1 MYGRGN
7 YAPRFGQGL
16 QRPMAP
22 YQQQLAG
29 HPSASLFQP
38 GNAAPLQPVI
48 QQGGPPHGV
57 PPRGPAYLNAPS
69 APPSMPHQGP
79 PVSTSNTGQPYMHRP
94 LTGHSGAPAQ
104 LPYLATQQN
113 FVSGSPNPNP
123 PPPPPPSMG
132 HPRAPPPPPFMQ
144 LPPPPPQAPPPPTA
158 AGHFSPANFDSANQQ
173 SSESH
178 MSSLGPPPPPL
189 PPSPPPRAPPPPSA
203 CSSSSPGK
211 FSTPTNTASVSPT
224 QSGHDSISEQVLV
237 SESSGNVTTHSHK
250 SGATPIS
257 DEDESLKQSVL
268 LDLPPPPP
276 KPADE
281 NVVRNIE
288 VLCQFIAKNGPEFE
302 EMACKKEYGNPE
314 FNFLVGGDPGS
325 EASCAHEYFLWM
337 KKKCGL
343 VNDLHKVQGR
353 RDLSHMYGDCEP
365 SAGPNSVPNVRT
377 SQSPAD
383 SDVDMEDDI
392 TQSDK
397 EHGVNHSVEDVEPEP
412 VLAGNVYEPQMQENE
427 NDLQC
432 SRGNSLSLKSS
443 PSVKIKTSA
452 EIKPEKLGGQ
462 PADIHSPFRL
472 IQNYASDDSS
482 DDDGK
487 LSREN
492 VKIMADSPH
501 SKSGDLSSHYDLEHG
516 NMNSKSSKTPETGLD
531 QSVTTCIESALNK
544 DRDDLQS
551 IQDGLQEKPT
561 AVLSRKYASDSVDD
575 RVEGSNPNT
584 AFHGKYV
591 SSLKNAEKE
600 DKKSTPT
607 AVKVDE
613 FGRLVKEGGS
623 ESESEDAHHIRRRGR
638 RDRSRS
644 HSRSRSP
651 SDRRRKRSPRRSPR
665 RRKERRGR
673 SRSRSPKRRRSR
685 SRSPYRPG
693 GDFRGEKLRR
703 GNVQTQE
710 CFDFLKGRCYR
721 GASCRYLH
729 VEVDKSEY
737 SRRYN
742 NKQQTENVGSVDN
755 PGKHGGSASVKSPHG
770 HNDTKGERMQ
780 LDFDKHESRD
790 LASQT
795 CDDERNKAEFVD
807 DAVRPS
813 ASDAEKFNT
822 DVNQCAVSMKED
834 QVLGSSGELIPQL
847 PIYEKHPLSSMPS
860 ATEQVIHLSQAAGA
874 NDRLEEESQK
884 TGSSPLGLSLNEPNP
899 VKMPNESTVNASA
912 PDFTHQVSPLPPPPV
927 PQQPTNTPQVPNLL
941 APSVSFPPQ
950 SVNIESGPLYQTPL
964 PQSHY
969 PVPLNPTWNTLPQ
982 PRPSHMGGASMPGTH
997 LQFQHGNFPLR
1008 NDFPGPMSLR
1018 GHPGELPGFSQAG
1031 GFPHHTYHLPS
1042 NSFPAQPFSGPN
1054 LARDDIYS
1062 QFPTQSLVPSSSF
1075 VSGVTPQPGSFQG
1088 DLSVKNAQSF
1098 PVENLASES
1107 SKQSFQNHLLAQKRP
1122 PYGPHLTAVE
1132 SSVSSHLGGSK
1143 SMPGYS
1149 SSTLD
1154 KDNPSSFFD
1163 VGGSRISTHYNPYAS
1178 TFDQPLSTRFSSIAF
1193 TQERGDVGGIKYD
1206 GQSAGDHGSRQ
1217 IISSSNSSKVGGQT
1231 LPTSGGDQYDPLFD
1245 SINPFSES
1253 IKNAQKQDHAA
1264 DNSYIMLKFSSRHN
1278 VLDVEENNKQKVVGA
1293 VPATVSLENDEFGET
1308 ADAEVGAVEN
1318 GSPSSP
1324 NEDADVAE
1332 GGIEIDQVKSEG
1344 RSKKNKD
1351 SRSMKLFKVAVAN
1364 FVKEVLKPQWRQ
1376 GNMSKEVFKTIVKK
1390 TVDKVSGS
1398 MKNHRL
1404 PKSQAKIDHYIDSS
1418 RRKLTQ
1424 LVEGYVGKYKS

>member
-7 YAPRFGQGL
+7 YAPQFGQGL

-38 GNAAPLQPVI
+38 GNAAPLQPV
-48 QQGGPPHGV
+48 HGV
-57 PPRGPAYLNAPS
+57 PPRGPAYLNAPP

-94 LTGHSGAPAQ
+94 LTGHSGAPA
-104 LPYLATQQN
+104 LSYLATQQN
-113 FVSGSPNPNP
+113 FVPGSPNPNP
-123 PPPPPPSMG
+123 PPPPPSSMG
-132 HPRAPPPPPFMQ
+132 HPRAPPPPPYMQ

-158 AGHFSPANFDSANQQ
+158 AGNFSPANFDSAKQQ
-173 SSESH
+173 STESH

-189 PPSPPPRAPPPPSA
+189 PPSSPPRAPPPPSA
-203 CSSSSPGK
+203 CSSSSPRK
-211 FSTPTNTASVSPT
+211 FSTPTNTASGSPT
-224 QSGHDSISEQVLV
+224 QSGHDPISEQVLV
-237 SESSGNVTTHSHK
+237 SESSGNITTHSHK

-257 DEDESLKQSVL
+257 DEDVSLNQSVL

-302 EMACKKEYGNPE
+302 EMARKKESGNPE
-314 FNFLVGGDPGS
+314 FDFLVGGDPGS
-325 EASCAHEYFLWM
+325 EASCSHEYFLWM
-337 KKKCGL
+337 KKKCSL
-343 VNDLHKVQGR
+343 VNDLHKGQGQ
-353 RDLSHMYGDCEP
+353 RDLSHTYGDGEP
-365 SAGPNSVPNVRT
+365 SAGPNSLPNVRT
-377 SQSPAD
+377 SHSPAD
-383 SDVDMEDDI
+383 SDVDMEVCFVPESDGLPSVLSSIACLNLAIVIYVVDDI

-397 EHGVNHSVEDVEPEP
+397 EHGVYHSVEDVEPEP
-412 VLAGNVYEPQMQENE
+412 VLAGDVYEPQMQEND

-432 SRGNSLSLKSS
+432 SRGNSLALKSS
-443 PSVKIKTSA
+443 ASVKIKTSA
-452 EIKPEKLGGQ
+452 EIKPEKLGSQ
-462 PADIHSPFRL
+462 PTDIHSPFRL

-482 DDDGK
+482 DDGK

-492 VKIMADSPH
+492 VKVIADSLH
-501 SKSGDLSSHYDLEHG
+501 GKSGALSSRYDLEHG
-516 NMNSKSSKTPETGLD
+516 NVNSKSSKRPETGLD
-531 QSVTTCIESALNK
+531 QSVTT
-544 DRDDLQS
+544 
-551 IQDGLQEKPT
+551 
-561 AVLSRKYASDSVDD
+561 YD

-638 RDRSRS
+638 RDRSRN

-665 RRKERRGR
+665 RRKERRSR

-703 GNVQTQE
+703 GKVQTQE
-710 CFDFLKGRCYR
+710 YFDFLKGRCYR
-721 GASCRYLH
+721 GSSCRYLH
-729 VEVDKSEY
+729 VEVDKNEY

-742 NKQQTENVGSVDN
+742 NKQHLTENVGSVDN
-755 PGKHGGSASVKSPHG
+755 PDKHGGSASVKSPHG
-770 HNDTKGERMQ
+770 HNDIKGERMQ

-795 CDDERNKAEFVD
+795 CDDERKNAEFID
-807 DAVRPS
+807 DAVCPS
-813 ASDAEKFNT
+813 ASDAKKLNT

-847 PIYEKHPLSSMPS
+847 PIYEEHPSSSMPS
-860 ATEQVIHLSQAAGA
+860 ATEQVIHLSQAEASALA
-874 NDRLEEESQK
+874 NDRPEEESQK
-884 TGSSPLGLSLNEPNP
+884 TGSSPLGLCVNEPNL

-912 PDFTHQVSPLPPPPV
+912 PDFAHQVSHLPPPPA

-969 PVPLNPTWNTLPQ
+969 PVPPNPTWNTLPQ
-982 PRPSHMGGASMPGTH
+982 RHPLHMGGASMPGIH

-1008 NDFPGPMSLR
+1008 NDFPGQMSLR
-1018 GHPGELPGFSQAG
+1018 AHPGELPGHSQVSGFS
-1031 GFPHHTYHLPS
+1031 HHTYHLPS

-1054 LARDDIYS
+1054 LVRDDRYT

-1075 VSGVTPQPGSFQG
+1075 VFGVTPQPVSFQG
-1088 DLSVKNAQSF
+1088 DSSVKNTQSF
-1098 PVENLASES
+1098 PGETLAGES
-1107 SKQSFQNHLLAQKRP
+1107 SKQSFQNHLLAQQQP
-1122 PYGPHLTAVE
+1122 PYGQHLTAVE
-1132 SSVSSHLGGSK
+1132 SR
-1143 SMPGYS
+1143 
-1149 SSTLD
+1149 
-1154 KDNPSSFFD
+1154 
-1163 VGGSRISTHYNPYAS
+1163 GSRISTHYNPYAS

-1193 TQERGDVGGIKYD
+1193 TQERGVVGGIKCD

-1253 IKNAQKQDHAA
+1253 IKHAQKQDHAA
-1264 DNSYIMLKFSSRHN
+1264 DNSDIMLKLSSRHN

-1293 VPATVSLENDEFGET
+1293 VAATASLENDEFGET

-1332 GGIEIDQVKSEG
+1332 GDIEIDQVKSEG

-1398 MKNHRL
+1398 MKNHHL

-1424 LVEGYVGKYKS
+1424 LVEVHRETEVYVPVSISDLKGPSHGLGKPYLRKIES